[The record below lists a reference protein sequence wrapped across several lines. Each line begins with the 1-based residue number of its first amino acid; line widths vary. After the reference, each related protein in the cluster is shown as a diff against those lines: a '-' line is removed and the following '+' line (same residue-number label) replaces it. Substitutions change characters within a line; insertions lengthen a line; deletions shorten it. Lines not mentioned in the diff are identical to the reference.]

1 MRPGIA
7 VLATALLVALA
18 LPLSAEAR
26 LGYLAVEGM
35 EPDDYKLMSQAARER
50 MDGQPVGH
58 QVNWRNPKNGNTGT
72 VTLKALEEQ
81 DGMPCRVNEHTVTI
95 AKTGRSGSIIS
106 RICQKDGKWLIAPR
120 E

>member
-1 MRPGIA
+1 MRITPAI
-7 VLATALLVALA
+7 LALAAALL
-18 LPLSAEAR
+18 LPFSAGAK

-35 EPDDYKLMSQAARER
+35 EADDYKLMSQAARER
-50 MDGQPVGH
+50 MDGKPVGH
-58 QVNWRNPKNGNTGT
+58 QVQWRNPKNGNSGV

-81 DGMPCRVNEHTVTI
+81 DGLPCRVNEHTVSI

-106 RICQKDGKWLIAPR
+106 RICKKDGKWLIAPK